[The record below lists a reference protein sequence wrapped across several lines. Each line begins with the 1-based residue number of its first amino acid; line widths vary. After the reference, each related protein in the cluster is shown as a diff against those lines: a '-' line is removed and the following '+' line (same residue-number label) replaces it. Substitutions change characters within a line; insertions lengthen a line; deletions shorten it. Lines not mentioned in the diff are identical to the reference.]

1 MDDERIE
8 NLLRKAPEAKAP
20 EGLREQLLRGVRVP
34 RAAETGARWREQSW
48 TRRWLPALS
57 FAVFFLG
64 CLVVIGKQ
72 TGELRSLQQENA
84 RLRAGEQNLEQLRA
98 ENAEYQRLKLVAQEL
113 ERLKKDSAELERLR
127 GEVAQLKSAVQ
138 EADKLRVENQRLQAE
153 NAKRA
158 EQAAASAAGTLD
170 DAIANEKAKAQRA
183 ACVNNLKQI
192 GMSLRT
198 WATDYEETFPPDY
211 ISMTNELL
219 NPKLMQCPSDSA
231 HNVRGWADVAA
242 GNVSYEFL
250 TPGIKHE
257 KLSPQTVAVRCPIHH
272 NYLMI
277 DTSVQMLSP
286 EGEKNLKMINGRL
299 TLVRPGFE

>member
-20 EGLREQLLRGVRVP
+20 EGLRERLMRGVRVP
-34 RAAETGARWREQSW
+34 REAEAGARWREQSW

-84 RLRAGEQNLEQLRA
+84 RLRAGGQNLEQLRT

-138 EADKLRVENQRLQAE
+138 EADRLRAENQRLQAE
-153 NAKRA
+153 NAARLAQASARA
-158 EQAAASAAGTLD
+158 EGTLD
-170 DAIANEKAKAQRA
+170 EALAKEMERADRA

-192 GMSLRT
+192 GLSIRT
-198 WATDYEETFPPDY
+198 WASDEGEICPPNF
-211 ISMTNELL
+211 ISMTNELNNFRVL
-219 NPKLMQCPSDSA
+219 QCRGDKA
-231 HNVRGWADVAA
+231 HNVRSWADVAA
-242 GNVSYEFL
+242 GNVSYQYLAAGFE
-250 TPGIKHE
+250 TTYP
-257 KLSPQTVAVRCPIHH
+257 TAVAAICPIHH
-272 NYLMI
+272 IYLFV
-277 DTSVQMLSP
+277 DGSVHMLSP
-286 EGEKNLKMINGRL
+286 EGEKNLKIVNGKL
-299 TLVRPGFE
+299 TLVGRPF